1 MLNVSSPS
9 PLYDDNVTGNI
20 SVENMDKRN
29 SSMMGLNE
37 PSARPTLKNA
47 ERSLSHENI
56 SFEKSIAYEFKIIL
70 IGPIAVGKTSILGR
84 YISNEFNDNY
94 NCTVKCEFKTKIIN
108 INNNVRARLN
118 IWDTMGDERYRA
130 ITRQYYQDAH
140 GILLV
145 YDISNRDSFDNILI
159 WEKEV
164 RDNTS
169 ADSVLFLVGNKTD
182 LDKERVV
189 TYQEGRNK
197 AENLGM
203 LFTEVSAKS
212 GDNIHLLFEKISEAM
227 MQSVINRPSF
237 KESKSTTKLIS
248 DFQEP
253 IKEEEEKK
261 GWCC

>member
-1 MLNVSSPS
+1 
-9 PLYDDNVTGNI
+9 
-20 SVENMDKRN
+20 
-29 SSMMGLNE
+29 
-37 PSARPTLKNA
+37 
-47 ERSLSHENI
+47 
-56 SFEKSIAYEFKIIL
+56 
-70 IGPIAVGKTSILGR
+70 
-84 YISNEFNDNY
+84 
-94 NCTVKCEFKTKIIN
+94 
-108 INNNVRARLN
+108 
-118 IWDTMGDERYRA
+118 MGDERYRA

-164 RDNTS
+164 R
-169 ADSVLFLVGNKTD
+169 D